1 MQGRPQGRG
10 GGAVCKIEGNDAEN
24 SSTDRPIDPVHLC
37 ASIYSSI
44 TLSVYLSIYLSVH
57 PSIYVSVCQSI
68 HPSTID
74 RFISPFF
81 HLSISLA
88 LHLYIYLAISGYL
101 CNRLSVFVYLS
112 IDRSIHRS
120 IYLAI
125 YISISPSLDPF
136 IDLWIYVPI
145 FNLSI
150 YPSSCLLIQR
160 CLHLSI
166 QSILLKK
173 SDCILQ
179 TSPCWAEKLFF
190 FVVAGHVA

>member
-1 MQGRPQGRG
+1 M
-10 GGAVCKIEGNDAEN
+10 D
-24 SSTDRPIDPVHLC
+24 
-37 ASIYSSI
+37 SSI
-44 TLSVYLSIYLSVH
+44 LSIDLSLG
-57 PSIYVSVCQSI
+57 PSIDLCIRLSI

-125 YISISPSLDPF
+125 YLSISPSLDPF

-150 YPSSCLLIQR
+150 YPSSCLFIQR
-160 CLHLSI
+160 CLHVSI
-166 QSILLKK
+166 QSILL
-173 SDCILQ
+173 Q
-179 TSPCWAEKLFF
+179 TNQNAFFKPALVGRRNSF